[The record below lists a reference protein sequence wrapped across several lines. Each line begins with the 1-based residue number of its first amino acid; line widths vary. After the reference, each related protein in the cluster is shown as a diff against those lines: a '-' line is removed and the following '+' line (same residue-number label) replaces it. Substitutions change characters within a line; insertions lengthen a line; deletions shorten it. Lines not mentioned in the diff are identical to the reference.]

1 MDVPFLI
8 LRLVHIVGGV
18 FWVGAGL
25 LMLFFIAPTVRILGA
40 EGQAFMQGFM
50 RHSNYGRAM
59 AISSLLTTVSGVLL
73 FVRMSG
79 GVNSAWM
86 QSTSAAVLSVGAVAG
101 FLAFAVGMGVIGPA
115 AVRLARVGEALA
127 VAGGPP
133 SPEQGSQI
141 RRLQVRVDRAQQYEV
156 VLMVIALGGMAL
168 ARYV

>member
-1 MDVPFLI
+1 
-8 LRLVHIVGGV
+8 
-18 FWVGAGL
+18 
-25 LMLFFIAPTVRILGA
+25 
-40 EGQAFMQGFM
+40 
-50 RHSNYGRAM
+50 
-59 AISSLLTTVSGVLL
+59 
-73 FVRMSG
+73 
-79 GVNSAWM
+79 
-86 QSTSAAVLSVGAVAG
+86 
-101 FLAFAVGMGVIGPA
+101 VIGPA